1 MNKRILGAL
10 GTVILGAGVIAG
22 IGTYVAAAKNDSTVL
37 VAIPAGTMDTPQGV
51 LPHATLAISVYP
63 DSSAGSHGANGGAHP
78 GYVTYGPS
86 SNFEVPAHSVITM
99 TVTNYDGG
107 ESLNNDYFARVRGTI
122 DGSALLNGE
131 RMTSISPDAVGHTF
145 TIHGLAVGQDE
156 FFLSV
161 PMKAVAE
168 EDMPEEPVAVENA
181 PEGEHPEE
189 GFTTKPSVTTFTF
202 ITGGPGEY
210 IWNCE
215 YPCGDGT
222 IAKFGA
228 AMSTMGYMSGH
239 FTVKG

>member
-10 GTVILGAGVIAG
+10 GTVIIGAGVIAG
-22 IGTYVAAAKNDSTVL
+22 IGTYVAAAKNDSTLL
-37 VAIPAGTMDTPQGV
+37 VATPAGTMETPQGK

-63 DSSAGSHGANGGAHP
+63 DSSAGSHGKDGGAHP

-86 SNFEVPAHSVITM
+86 TNFEVPAHSVITM

-122 DGSALLNGE
+122 DGSAMLNGE
-131 RMTSISPDAVGHTF
+131 RMTNISPDAVGHTF

-156 FFLSV
+156 FFVSV

-168 EDMPEEPVAVENA
+168 EDMPEE
-181 PEGEHPEE
+181 
-189 GFTTKPSVTTFTF
+189 GFTTKPTVTTFTF

>member
-10 GTVILGAGVIAG
+10 GTVIIGAGVIAG
-22 IGTYVAAAKNDSTVL
+22 IGTYVAAAKNDSRVL
-37 VAIPAGTMDTPQGV
+37 AATPAGTMETPQGV
-51 LPHATLAISVYP
+51 LPHYTLAIKVYP
-63 DSSAGSHGANGGAHP
+63 DSMAGSHGKDGGAHP
-78 GYVTYGPS
+78 GYVTYGPVA
-86 SNFEVPAHSVITM
+86 NFEVPAHSVITM

-122 DGSALLNGE
+122 DGSAQLNGE

-145 TIHGLAVGQDE
+145 TVHGIAVGQDE

-168 EDMPEEPVAVENA
+168 EDMPEE
-181 PEGEHPEE
+181 GYSS
-189 GFTTKPSVTTFTF
+189 KPNVTVFTF

-210 IWNCE
+210 VWNCE
-215 YPCGDGT
+215 YPSGDGT

>member
-1 MNKRILGAL
+1 
-10 GTVILGAGVIAG
+10 
-22 IGTYVAAAKNDSTVL
+22 
-37 VAIPAGTMDTPQGV
+37 
-51 LPHATLAISVYP
+51 
-63 DSSAGSHGANGGAHP
+63 
-78 GYVTYGPS
+78 
-86 SNFEVPAHSVITM
+86 M

-107 ESLNNDYFARVRGTI
+107 ESLNNDYFAHVRGTI
-122 DGSALLNGE
+122 DGSAQLNGA

-145 TIHGLAVGQDE
+145 TIHGYSSAQDE
-156 FFLSV
+156 FFVSV

-168 EDMPEEPVAVENA
+168 EDMPEE
-181 PEGEHPEE
+181 
-189 GFTTKPSVTTFTF
+189 GFTKKPNVTTFTF

-210 IWNCE
+210 VWNCE

>member
-1 MNKRILGAL
+1 MDKQLTRREFSKLGLL
-10 GTVILGAGVIAG
+10 GTVVLGAGAIAG
-22 IGTYVAAAKNDSTVL
+22 IGTYVAAAKNDSTLL
-37 VAIPAGTMDTPQGV
+37 VATPAGTLDTPQGV
-51 LPHATLAISVYP
+51 LPHATLAISAYP
-63 DSSAGSHGANGGAHP
+63 DSMAGSHGKDGGAHP

-86 SNFEVPAHSVITM
+86 TNFEVPAYSVITM

-122 DGSALLNGE
+122 DGSALLNGV

-145 TIHGLAVGQDE
+145 TVHGLAVGQDE

-168 EDMPEEPVAVENA
+168 EDMPEE
-181 PEGEHPEE
+181 GY
-189 GFTTKPSVTTFTF
+189 TLKPNVTTFTF

-210 IWNCE
+210 VWNCE

>member
-1 MNKRILGAL
+1 M
-10 GTVILGAGVIAG
+10 
-22 IGTYVAAAKNDSTVL
+22 
-37 VAIPAGTMDTPQGV
+37 
-51 LPHATLAISVYP
+51 
-63 DSSAGSHGANGGAHP
+63 AGSHGKDGGAHP
-78 GYVTYGPS
+78 GYVTYGPVT
-86 SNFEVPAHSVITM
+86 NFEVPAHSVITM

-122 DGSALLNGE
+122 DGSAQLNGQ

-145 TIHGLAVGQDE
+145 TVHGLAVGQDE

-168 EDMPEEPVAVENA
+168 DDMPEE
-181 PEGEHPEE
+181 GYS
-189 GFTTKPSVTTFTF
+189 TKPTVTTFTF

-210 IWNCE
+210 VWNCE